1 MTKSAAFF
9 DLDRTLI
16 SGTSA
21 IPIIIAAYKE
31 GFVSL
36 NEIGGD
42 ALSAIMFRFL
52 GATDEQSENAREEF
66 LQRTAGA
73 SKAELMAL
81 VGDALPALMER
92 VRPEAVTLLEMH
104 ADAGRER
111 WVISASPIEI
121 VQGLADALGME
132 GALATVGEVV
142 DGHYTGKLAGDFMY
156 GPAKAHAI
164 EKLAAERGLE
174 LEHCYAYSDSVS
186 DLPMLELVGHPVAVN
201 PDSALQQVAHQ
212 RGWPVVQFS
221 RQAKQI
227 AARTTVSVASVALAF
242 GAYVLGRRHGR
253 LHAIAEH
260 AAGKRWWRRA

>member
-31 GFVSL
+31 GFVSFR
-36 NEIGGD
+36 EIIGD
-42 ALSAIMFRFL
+42 ASSAIMFRFL

-92 VRPEAVTLLEMH
+92 VRPEAMSLLDMH
-104 ADAGRER
+104 ANANRER
-111 WVISASPIEI
+111 YVVSASPIEI
-121 VQGLADALGME
+121 VDGLAEALGIE
-132 GALATVGEVV
+132 GAIGTVGEVI
-142 DGHYTGKLAGDFMY
+142 DGRYTGELVGEFMY
-156 GPAKAHAI
+156 GPAKARAI
-164 EKLAAERGLE
+164 EKLAADRGLD
-174 LEHCYAYSDSVS
+174 LATCYAYSDSVS

-201 PDSALQQVAHQ
+201 PDSALEQVARQ
-212 RGWPVVQFS
+212 RGWPIVEFS
-221 RQAKQI
+221 RQAKVI
-227 AARTTVSVASVALAF
+227 AARTTVTVVSLAF
-242 GAYVLGRRHGR
+242 AAGAYALGRRHGR
-253 LHAIAEH
+253 LHAIAEQ
-260 AAGKRWWRRA
+260 AAGARWWRAS

>member
-21 IPIIIAAYKE
+21 IPIIMAAYKE
-31 GFVSL
+31 GFVSFS
-36 NEIGGD
+36 EIIGD
-42 ALSAIMFRFL
+42 ASSAIMFRFL

-66 LQRTAGA
+66 LGRTAGA
-73 SKAELMAL
+73 SKADIMAL

-92 VRPEAVTLLEMH
+92 VRPEALALLDMH

-121 VQGLADALGME
+121 VQGLADALGIE
-132 GALATVGEVV
+132 GALGTVGEVV
-142 DGHYTGKLAGDFMY
+142 DGKYTGKLEGDFMY
-156 GPAKAHAI
+156 GPAKSRAI
-164 EKLAAERGLE
+164 EKLAAEKGFDLAT
-174 LEHCYAYSDSVS
+174 CYAYSDSVS

-201 PDSALQQVAHQ
+201 PDSALEQTARQ
-212 RGWPVVQFS
+212 RGWPIVEFS

-227 AARTTVSVASVALAF
+227 AARTTVTVGSVALAA

-253 LHAIAEH
+253 LHAIAEA
-260 AAGKRWWRRA
+260 AAGRRWWRRA

>member
-31 GFVSL
+31 GFVSFR
-36 NEIGGD
+36 EIVGD
-42 ALSAIMFRFL
+42 ATSAIMFRFL

-66 LQRTAGA
+66 LERTAGA
-73 SKAELMAL
+73 SKAEIMAL
-81 VGDALPALMER
+81 VGDALPAIMDR
-92 VRPEAVTLLEMH
+92 VRPESLTLLDMH

-121 VQGLADALGME
+121 VQGLADALGIE
-132 GALATVGEVV
+132 GALGTVGEVV
-142 DGHYTGKLAGDFMY
+142 DGKFTGKLEGEFMY

-164 EKLAAERGLE
+164 EKLAAERGFE
-174 LEHCYAYSDSVS
+174 LGQCYAYSDSVS

-201 PDSALQQVAHQ
+201 PDAALEQVARQ
-212 RGWPVVQFS
+212 RGWPIVEFA

-227 AARTTVSVASVALAF
+227 AARTSLSVGGIALAS

-260 AAGKRWWRRA
+260 AAGRTWWRRA